1 MVISGIIGTVSLV
14 GILVALF
21 AAGIALAVVDNY
33 VDRNRE
39 H

>member
-1 MVISGIIGTVSLV
+1 MISGIIGTVTLV
-14 GILVALF
+14 GVLLALF
-21 AAGIALAVVDNY
+21 VGAAALALVDNY